1 MHNILQIRTIIIG
14 KKLQIRKFIL
24 SGKLQLRI
32 IHQKNP

>member
-24 SGKLQLRI
+24 LRKLQLRI

>member
-1 MHNILQIRTIIIG
+1 MHIILQMRTIIIG

-24 SGKLQLRI
+24 LGKLQLRI